1 MMKRFTGWHMAT
13 ILIAFF
19 GVVISVNVVMARL
32 AVGTF
37 GGTVVE
43 NSYVASQK
51 FNGWLDQARAQ
62 EALGWQ
68 TKVSLDSNRHV
79 IVQAQDAA
87 ALPIEGARISMMA
100 AHPLGRIPPVALNF
114 AAQGRGIYRS
124 VESLPEGRWQGRLE
138 LHHADRK
145 LRQVEQF
152 Q

>member
-19 GVVISVNVVMARL
+19 GVVVSVNVVMARL

-37 GGTVVE
+37 GGTVVA
-43 NSYVASQK
+43 NSYVASQE
-51 FNGWLDQARAQ
+51 FNGWLHKARAQ

-68 TKVSLDSNRHV
+68 AKASLDADRHV
-79 IVQAQDAA
+79 LVEARDAA
-87 ALPIEGARISMMA
+87 SSPLDGVRISLTA
-100 AHPLGRIPPVALNF
+100 AHPLGRIPPVALSF
-114 AAQGRGIYRS
+114 AAQGRGTYRS

-138 LHHADRK
+138 LYHAGKSFRSM
-145 LRQVEQF
+145 EQF